1 MNKTIQKHFFIM
13 LVAYLL
19 PSIALAQN
27 ILTFTNAAA
36 TGKTGPTQAQVN
48 TAYDGTTLDDAV
60 TINTTGIQ
68 EWTVP
73 ANGTYTIEVYGAQGG
88 RSYLLSS
95 STWYDG
101 GKGAKMVGDFSLS
114 QGDVLKIVVGQQGV
128 DNPNNYRGAGGGG
141 GTYVVL
147 SSGTTLLVAAGGG
160 GGAGDY
166 AYVQHGQTS
175 TSGTN
180 GGNSGGNNGGGTGG
194 TNGGGGGAGSH
205 AGGGAGWTENGNT
218 HYGGGGTS
226 FSNGALGGASY
237 SDGKDG

>member
-27 ILTFTNAAA
+27 IL
-36 TGKTGPTQAQVN
+36 GKTGSSQAVVN
-48 TAYDGTTLDDAV
+48 TANDGTTLDDAV

-128 DNPNNYRGAGGGG
+128 EFGSGSRGAGGGG
-141 GTYVVL
+141 GTGHGTPYSYDRHVPIIFMGRGIKPGQYNEV
-147 SSGTTLLVAAGGG
+147 SGPEDIAPTL
-160 GGAGDY
+160 
-166 AYVQHGQTS
+166 AYI
-175 TSGTN
+175 SGFE
-180 GGNSGGNNGGGTGG
+180 S
-194 TNGGGGGAGSH
+194 
-205 AGGGAGWTENGNT
+205 
-218 HYGGGGTS
+218 
-226 FSNGALGGASY
+226 
-237 SDGKDG
+237 